1 MIITERR
8 LRRIIRE
15 ELLRESHLDDFLED
29 VDNTLTGIDVVS
41 TVATFSGVA
50 APLSVPAERI
60 ISALAGVVDI
70 IQMSRAL
77 VQNPPDYETA
87 GINLVSALFSF
98 FSMHSA
104 GKLVSKTLK
113 GRSFLV
119 QIGIALID
127 ECVSLGKIDEDD
139 APEIKKEINKFKDL
153 NVPLPAPSPAL
164 AIDDGTSENID
175 DGESDG
181 SPDPYVPAQPKSP
194 QPKPSQ
200 PRSPAAPGPAS
211 GCPISRRFYFT
222 YDAWDTSIWD
232 SSRSAVVAVGTEKRT
247 PLGGTN
253 WKIKSVA
260 RDVEGSPTSITL
272 VDATDPG
279 KCLMLLPL

>member
-98 FSMHSA
+98 FAMHSA

-181 SPDPYVPAQPKSP
+181 APDPYVPA

-211 GCPISRRFYFT
+211 GCPISKRFYFT

-232 SSRSAVVAVGTEKRT
+232 SSRNAAVAIGTGIGT
-247 PLGGTN
+247 LLGGTN
-253 WKIKSVA
+253 WVIKSVA
-260 RDVEGSPTSITL
+260 SDVEGSPTSITL

-279 KCLMLLPL
+279 KCLMLLPLNSP